1 MVATLPLRPS
11 SSGRL
16 WRQANA
22 SIRWVRVNTRS
33 VMRQLFAFCRE
44 RFSAPSRL
52 ALILLGD
59 FVNSVC
65 NYIPSR
71 ARGTSPQRPF
81 GRRSVRGLLA
91 FYLSHPCSS

>member
-33 VMRQLFAFCRE
+33 VMRQLFAFRRE
-44 RFSAPSRL
+44 LFSDSPL
-52 ALILLGD
+52 ALILLG
-59 FVNSVC
+59 VV
-65 NYIPSR
+65 
-71 ARGTSPQRPF
+71 
-81 GRRSVRGLLA
+81 L
-91 FYLSHPCSS
+91 

>member
-16 WRQANA
+16 GRQANA

-33 VMRQLFAFCRE
+33 VMRQLFLRSVVSAFP
-44 RFSAPSRL
+44 FHLDSPL
-52 ALILLGD
+52 ALILLGH

-65 NYIPSR
+65 NYPR
-71 ARGTSPQRPF
+71 ALEALRLNA
-81 GRRSVRGLLA
+81 RSEGVRSA
-91 FYLSHPCSS
+91 DC